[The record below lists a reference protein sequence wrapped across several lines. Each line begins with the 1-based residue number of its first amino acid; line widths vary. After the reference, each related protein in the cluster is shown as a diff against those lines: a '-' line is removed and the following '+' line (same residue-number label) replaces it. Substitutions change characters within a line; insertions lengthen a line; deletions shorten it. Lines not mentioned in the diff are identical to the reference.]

1 VIGEDRHVLQ
11 HPTQAAEV
19 LGLTVPD
26 ELRDATRTAWDI
38 DTLMAAWVELVRD
51 APWDALL
58 SPLAG
63 LGRTPL
69 ALAVDASVGISAL
82 ATGLRS
88 GWFPWPGNPVT
99 GETGDAAVVAYE
111 ASVVATIES
120 RADLVAFVEQVAAG
134 WREHV
139 AEHGAAIAADPGRTI
154 AAPRGSLSAV
164 GLLEAQRLHCA
175 QHFRQA
181 TTQVASLGHAIP
193 ELDFAEMYGLRLPQ
207 SIY

>member
-1 VIGEDRHVLQ
+1 MLQ
-11 HPTQAAEV
+11 HPTQAAEL

-38 DTLMAAWVELVRD
+38 DTLMAAWLELARKT
-51 APWDALL
+51 PWGALL
-58 SPLAG
+58 SPLPG

-82 ATGLRS
+82 SAGLTS
-88 GWFPWPGNPVT
+88 GWFPWPGNLMT

-111 ASVVATIES
+111 ASVVDTIEN
-120 RADLVAFVEQVAAG
+120 RDDLVGFVETVAASWRAFVLEQG
-134 WREHV
+134 D
-139 AEHGAAIAADPGRTI
+139 AIAADPGRTI
-154 AAPRGSLSAV
+154 DAPRGSLSAV
-164 GLLEAQRLHCA
+164 ALLEAQRLHCA

-181 TTQVASLGHAIP
+181 ITQVASLGHPTP
-193 ELDFAEMYGLRLPQ
+193 ELEFSEMYGLRLPQ